1 MTPRPPSDRSR
12 ALATAPNPLKRGFP
26 GVTFD
31 GKSPCHDDHHLTSER
46 DKKTRIGIARQPQ
59 RRTHHTPASP
69 RTPRNW
75 AAAVHQ
81 RTNCYKHQLPQ

>member
-46 DKKTRIGIARQPQ
+46 DKKTQSGIARRSQ
-59 RRTHHTPASP
+59 RRTRRTSTTT
-69 RTPRNW
+69 RTPHSIGLPI
-75 AAAVHQ
+75 AQ
-81 RTNCYKHQLPQ
+81 RTLQTHSCHNK

>member
-46 DKKTRIGIARQPQ
+46 DKKTRSGIASSRSAARIARLPPHA
-59 RRTHHTPASP
+59 RHAIGLPAGE
-69 RTPRNW
+69 
-75 AAAVHQ
+75 Q
-81 RTNCYKHQLPQ
+81 RT